1 MEIYTIGFTRKTA
14 AEFFEALKKAEIK
27 RIIDVRLNN
36 RSQLAGFTKQGDIE
50 YFLRELCNAE
60 YLHMPIL
67 SPTKDMLKDY
77 RQKNITWEKY
87 MDRFNSLLEER
98 KIAETLDKE
107 LFSVPT
113 VLLCSESTP
122 DHCHR
127 RLLAEHLK
135 GKWPNVT
142 ISHL

>member
-27 RIIDVRLNN
+27 RLIDVRLNN

-77 RQKNITWEKY
+77 IHSSTASKE
-87 MDRFNSLLEER
+87 SS
-98 KIAETLDKE
+98 IAL
-107 LFSVPT
+107 V
-113 VLLCSESTP
+113 
-122 DHCHR
+122 HY
-127 RLLAEHLK
+127 
-135 GKWPNVT
+135 
-142 ISHL
+142 